1 MRRLKS
7 YFGAVGST
15 MIVLALACPQSAC
28 AQGQPITPTQAGAP
42 SGGKPDASA
51 GKQAAS
57 PPSAPATGKPITITV
72 PEAGEHFVRPL
83 PSPDAKQQAQLPL
96 GPFKDKKFTITL
108 DTAVLG
114 KSPRLAVD
122 NAKTGNT
129 AYIPI
134 PPSGSVELHGADFD
148 HIHRV
153 EVKVLYADKPVQVA
167 QVTLTPDDKTT
178 PQMKTIDSASQGTA
192 VFEDVHV
199 GKAKVDI
206 KYGDGFTEAKD
217 VAITTDHT
225 GDKVIVPA
233 VVTNKVATLDTP
245 TAAAP
250 GPSLPGTV
258 PGGVSAP
265 PGTATPA
272 PTPESGG
279 GLAGLVGTLLSL
291 GLVGAGIFLLYKWSQ
306 SGGMAA
312 TLKKAGIEV
321 SGPAAPSDAGT
332 PWQPNAPAA
341 PVISDPTVC
350 QFCGMKKDP
359 SGACACTL
367 SGAAISTGPSSPAVL
382 TQPRLVATMGVYSGS
397 IFPINPNGTP
407 VTMGREP
414 SNTIPLDNDTTVSR
428 RHAAIRAENGGYVV
442 SDEGSSNGVYVNG
455 VRING
460 SQPLRPGDEVQV
472 GNTRFRFEL

>member
-1 MRRLKS
+1 
-7 YFGAVGST
+7 
-15 MIVLALACPQSAC
+15 
-28 AQGQPITPTQAGAP
+28 
-42 SGGKPDASA
+42 
-51 GKQAAS
+51 
-57 PPSAPATGKPITITV
+57 
-72 PEAGEHFVRPL
+72 
-83 PSPDAKQQAQLPL
+83 
-96 GPFKDKKFTITL
+96 
-108 DTAVLG
+108 
-114 KSPRLAVD
+114 
-122 NAKTGNT
+122 
-129 AYIPI
+129 
-134 PPSGSVELHGADFD
+134 
-148 HIHRV
+148 V

-217 VAITTDHT
+217 VAITTDHP
-225 GDKVIVPA
+225 GDKVVVPA

-245 TAAAP
+245 TTAVP
-250 GPSLPGTV
+250 GTTLPGAV
-258 PGGVSAP
+258 PGGGSSVPAGTSTAAP
-265 PGTATPA
+265 AET
-272 PTPESGG
+272 GG
-279 GLAGLVGTLLSL
+279 GGITSLVGTLLSL
-291 GLVGAGIFLLYKWSQ
+291 GLVGAGIYLLYKWSQ